1 MAQQSAVVG
10 FGGQRVALGPPLTQP
25 TRRRVL
31 DDAVEGAF
39 VCLSIWFGAN
49 IDDRS

>member
-1 MAQQSAVVG
+1 MAQQIALVR
-10 FGGQRVALGPPLTQP
+10 FGGQRAALGPPLTLQ

-39 VCLSIWFGAN
+39 GCLSIWFGAN
-49 IDDRS
+49 INDRS